1 MYIGKNVD
9 CKDNNNINNINM
21 RNMQGADST
30 INEITNDD
38 GSNYITHLTDIPTPL
53 ICGSGTFKNERE
65 ECIDCH
71 PLCAECESLE
81 KCTECKKDNTNYII
95 KNGQCISC
103 FSSYEGCEK
112 CNEQKCTNC
121 YNNYL
126 FKFELDNNGKCQN
139 KQGDNNK
146 IINLKYERFDGYKKK
161 GDTAYFNCH
170 FSLLNNYLSNAKL
183 TLVNTMINTI
193 AIKIRDLDTKNIRKI
208 DCEQYGDSLGSINKG
223 GYLANFQCSLDLP
236 NEELISIKPEY
247 IEIDS
252 NINIKD
258 FISEE
263 ITDLSRTSL
272 DIEYE
277 DKIFIK
283 FSISIISNIKLK
295 DDLTFT
301 IIGEYDKP
309 IGDDYNTDTVYNL
322 KLKYNNS
329 NEVIATCSFKE
340 EKNDTL
346 SCTLNRDYVKE
357 KETLSF
363 IEGICNSTNDNL
375 LLILSNLN
383 NETIEVPKSTLSV
396 GAIVGITIAGIVILV
411 PFIYYIVKYF
421 IEKKE
426 LNNENEGNGIG
437 NEEVNRAENIGKN
450 DNSKGI
456 IFNLN
461 S

>member
-1 MYIGKNVD
+1 M
-9 CKDNNNINNINM
+9 KDLM
-21 RNMQGADST
+21 
-30 INEITNDD
+30 
-38 GSNYITHLTDIPTPL
+38 DI
-53 ICGSGTFKNERE
+53 
-65 ECIDCH
+65 
-71 PLCAECESLE
+71 
-81 KCTECKKDNTNYII
+81 
-95 KNGQCISC
+95 
-103 FSSYEGCEK
+103 
-112 CNEQKCTNC
+112 
-121 YNNYL
+121 
-126 FKFELDNNGKCQN
+126 
-139 KQGDNNK
+139 
-146 IINLKYERFDGYKKK
+146 KKK
-161 GDTAYFNCH
+161 GDIAYFNCH

-193 AIKIRDLDTKNIRKI
+193 AIKIRDLDTKNIRNI

-223 GYLANFQCSLDLP
+223 GYLANFQCSLNLP

-247 IEIDS
+247 IEIES

-277 DKIFIK
+277 NKNFIK

-309 IGDDYNTDTVYNL
+309 IGNDYNTDTNYNL

-329 NEVIATCSFKE
+329 NEVIATCGFKE

-450 DNSKGI
+450 DNSKEV